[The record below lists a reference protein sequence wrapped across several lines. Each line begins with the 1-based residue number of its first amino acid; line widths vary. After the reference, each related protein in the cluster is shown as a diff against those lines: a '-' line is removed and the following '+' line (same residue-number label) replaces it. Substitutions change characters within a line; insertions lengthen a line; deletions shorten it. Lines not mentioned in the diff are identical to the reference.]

1 VAHRR
6 LRKRRVDWRTWK
18 TEPVACAQLQLFE
31 AADVESNAANH
42 IGFELQLDQ
51 LERAVRSIQLAHKS
65 TIKLT
70 KIGQLAC
77 LELGGMIRQGKEQV
91 ETKVT
96 QRVPVQILAP
106 QQLAFYVEPHLGEPD
121 VILELPKAQAQ
132 LKSVV
137 ERLKNISDRIELSSA
152 QTGRFQLSCTTD
164 MCSVSVEFKRLKP
177 ANVNAEHRPPDDNTA
192 TVVVAA
198 KNLAK
203 VMGAS
208 ALSVNNGNCYAFFK
222 HNHGIVIHATAP
234 PPVAYWLS
242 FHIPALS
249 Y

>member
-1 VAHRR
+1 MA
-6 LRKRRVDWRTWK
+6 
-18 TEPVACAQLQLFE
+18 E
-31 AADVESNAANH
+31 VESNAANQ

-65 TIKLT
+65 SIKLT

-121 VILELPKAQAQ
+121 VILELPKPQTQ

-137 ERLKNISDRIELSSA
+137 ERLKSISDRIELSSA
-152 QTGRFQLSCTTD
+152 QAGRFQLSCATD
-164 MCSVSVEFKRLKP
+164 MCNVSVEFKNLKA
-177 ANVNAEHRPPDDNTA
+177 ANVNAEFRPADDATA
-192 TVVVAA
+192 TVLVLAR
-198 KNLAK
+198 NLAK
-203 VMGAS
+203 VMSAS
-208 ALSVNNGNCYAFFK
+208 VLSFGNGGFYAFFK
-222 HNHGIVIHATAP
+222 HNHGCVIHATAP

-242 FHIPALS
+242 FHLPALS
-249 Y
+249 F